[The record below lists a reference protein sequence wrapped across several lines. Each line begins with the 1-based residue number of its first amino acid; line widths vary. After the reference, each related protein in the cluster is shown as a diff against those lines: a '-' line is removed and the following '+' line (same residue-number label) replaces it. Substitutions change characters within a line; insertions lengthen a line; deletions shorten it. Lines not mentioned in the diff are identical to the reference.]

1 LVLPLGDPAGIGAE
15 VTLKALARP
24 WPPGAEITLVGC
36 RQWLEQSYDQ
46 LKRQGAA
53 PLADP
58 AELKV
63 VNLPLEEAVRCG
75 HSDAATGA
83 ASYRWLTRAA
93 EMVLAGAAD
102 ALVTAPIAK
111 AS

>member
-1 LVLPLGDPAGIGAE
+1 LVLALGDPAGIGTE

-36 RQWLEQSYDQ
+36 RQWLEQSYVQ
-46 LKRQGAA
+46 LKHQGVA

-63 VNLPLEEAVRCG
+63 VNLPLDAAVRCG
-75 HSDAATGA
+75 HSDA
-83 ASYRWLTRAA
+83 
-93 EMVLAGAAD
+93 VAD
-102 ALVTAPIAK
+102 AGRRIGPGRCGGCSGDGTDRQGELALGRP
-111 AS
+111 